1 MLVKKCIRTLKKNI
15 KKDVRIT
22 FVVTYNTTKL
32 SFYTNIKYGID
43 KLARSSTVYKFCCSG
58 CCESYVGK
66 TERTFFERMNEHA
79 FKDKYTTILI
89 TVAE

>member
-32 SFYTNIKYGID
+32 SFYTNTKDRID
-43 KLARSSTVYKFCCSG
+43 KLAYSYIVYQFCCPG
-58 CCESYVGK
+58 CSKSYIGK
-66 TERTFFERMNEHA
+66 EPFLKEEMNM
-79 FKDKYTTILI
+79 FSKIKI
-89 TVAE
+89 V